1 MSRGT
6 GIGDMRVKVEKKKR
20 NENSAEMRDT
30 KVMCRSEETKPGV
43 KGQEKWINYKWKE
56 A

>member
-1 MSRGT
+1 
-6 GIGDMRVKVEKKKR
+6 VENIR

-30 KVMCRSEETKPGV
+30 RVKCRCEETKPTV
-43 KGQEKWINYKWKE
+43 QGQEKWLNYKWKV

>member
-6 GIGDMRVKVEKKKR
+6 GNGDTRVKAEKIR

-30 KVMCRSEETKPGV
+30 RVRSRSEETKPGV
-43 KGQEKWINYKWKE
+43 QGQEKWINYKWKE
-56 A
+56 AQ

>member
-1 MSRGT
+1 
-6 GIGDMRVKVEKKKR
+6 VEKIR

-30 KVMCRSEETKPGV
+30 TVRSRSEETKPGV
-43 KGQEKWINYKWKE
+43 QGQNWINYRWKE